1 MSSTSADPN
10 GSLPA
15 PSGRPSLELL
25 AAAATATLLFS
36 AFLVL
41 PLVGPMA
48 LPFAAVPVVRLAHR
62 RGAGIALPAAFLATA
77 AVGLLA
83 WASGGAR
90 EVTDASLLAAAIL
103 VLPALFAAGVRKG
116 LDPSRAYVGLCVAG
130 FIAVG
135 VALLVRAPG
144 ADAVVG
150 REIDQNVDDLLR
162 ASSQPPRGPLDPETA
177 ARLRAT
183 LEAVRGFS
191 KRYWVGLIGACW
203 TFGAA
208 VAFFTG
214 AWSGRPAP
222 SAEATRFEALRIP
235 APAAA
240 LFVASGACWVLGGS
254 SLARI
259 AGNLLWPLAALYFVG
274 GLSIICHF
282 ARRWFRSKFLRISL
296 YALAIYV
303 VPINVGVAL
312 LGLFDWYGDFRR
324 RGREISES

>member
-1 MSSTSADPN
+1 MSSTSAVPN
-10 GSLPA
+10 GSLPTPA
-15 PSGRPSLELL
+15 GRPSLEVL
-25 AAAATATLLFS
+25 AAAASAALLFS
-36 AFLVL
+36 AFMAL
-41 PLVGPMA
+41 PLAGPMA
-48 LPFAAVPVVRLAHR
+48 LPFAAVPGVRLAHR
-62 RGAGIALPAAFLATA
+62 RGGLIALLAALLAAA

-83 WASGGAR
+83 WVSAGAR
-90 EVTDASLLAAAIL
+90 EAGDAGLLAAATL
-103 VLPALFAAGVRKG
+103 MLPALLSAAVRKG
-116 LDPSRAYVGLCVAG
+116 LDPSRAYVGLCAAG
-130 FIAVG
+130 FLALAVA
-135 VALLVRAPG
+135 VLARAPG
-144 ADAVVG
+144 ADAAMG
-150 REIDQNVDDLLR
+150 REIDQSVEDWLR
-162 ASSQPPRGPLDPETA
+162 VSSQPPRGPLDPDTA

-208 VAFFTG
+208 IAFFTG

-254 SLARI
+254 AVTRI
-259 AGNLLWPLAALYFVG
+259 AGNLLWPLLALYFVG

-282 ARRWFRSKFLRISL
+282 ARRWFRSRLLRISL

-324 RGREISES
+324 RGREIKES